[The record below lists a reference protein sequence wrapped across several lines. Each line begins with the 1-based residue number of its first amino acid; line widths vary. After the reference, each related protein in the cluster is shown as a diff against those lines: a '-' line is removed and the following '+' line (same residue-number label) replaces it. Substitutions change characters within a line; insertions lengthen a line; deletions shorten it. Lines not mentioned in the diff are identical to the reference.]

1 MQFSTGIFQIGVV
14 GTDIHQRCDGFA
26 APDYGH
32 ILKQLSGLIEQHDR
46 DRFRVF
52 ADGKCADGR
61 DRHQKVLVEDFA
73 VQDVADCPEKDVG
86 TDDEIGCRAQ
96 GDVQG
101 RRRPGGAEKQ
111 CARCNAHYGVF
122 LSFVHMIADCVSVGK
137 DRRAGVQPG
146 CKCHSCRFA
155 LHDAQSPL
163 SR

>member
-1 MQFSTGIFQIGVV
+1 MSCSVTSFGRLSPVRAAVSSGYDDAVQRNLLARLGDDDAAGRDVIRCYPVQFSTGIFQIGVV

-101 RRRPGGAEKQ
+101 R
-111 CARCNAHYGVF
+111 
-122 LSFVHMIADCVSVGK
+122 
-137 DRRAGVQPG
+137 
-146 CKCHSCRFA
+146 
-155 LHDAQSPL
+155 
-163 SR
+163 